1 MNACV
6 DACVERGRGRRAGAH
21 PDAGTSR
28 GRGSGGW
35 AVGCLLSAA
44 LTGGGTAVKAAGGA
58 RPCDA
63 VQTCAHPARD
73 QPISRGTSTPLRRA
87 CFGPA
92 GPDRACY
99 GGKARRCGN
108 RANEGGSHGQTD
120 GRGQTDEWLA
130 PMHQRMPLDPTDR
143 EPTGHLGAQSPPGA
157 RRESSRRD
165 RSDRIYDETAVR
177 RGYVRSSSTIRDRY
191 FGAAAHQGRADAA
204 TRPRFIVTSAVVG
217 ATWYT
222 RP

>member
-73 QPISRGTSTPLRRA
+73 QTISRGTSTPLRRA

-99 GGKARRCGN
+99 GGKAVDAETGRT
-108 RANEGGSHGQTD
+108 RAEVTAKRTEEAKLTD
-120 GRGQTDEWLA
+120 GLA

-165 RSDRIYDETAVR
+165 RSDRIYDEPAVLR
-177 RGYVRSSSTIRDRY
+177 SYVRSSSTIRDRY
-191 FGAAAHQGRADAA
+191 FGAAAHQGRADAE

>member
-1 MNACV
+1 MDRWLAV
-6 DACVERGRGRRAGAH
+6 SIKRAV
-21 PDAGTSR
+21 PRTIIVRKDSVR
-28 GRGSGGW
+28 S
-35 AVGCLLSAA
+35 LLSAA
-44 LTGGGTAVKAAGGA
+44 LTSGGTAVKAAGGA
-58 RPCDA
+58 RPSDA

-99 GGKARRCGN
+99 GGKAVDAETGRT
-108 RANEGGSHGQTD
+108 RAEVTDKRTEEAKLTD
-120 GRGQTDEWLA
+120 GLA

-165 RSDRIYDETAVR
+165 RSDRIYDEPAVLR
-177 RGYVRSSSTIRDRY
+177 SYVRSSSTIRDRY

-217 ATWYT
+217 ATCYT

>member
-108 RANEGGSHGQTD
+108 GANEGGSHGQTD
-120 GRGQTDEWLA
+120 GRGQTDGWFGPNASNDA
-130 PMHQRMPLDPTDR
+130 PRPDRPGTDR
-143 EPTGHLGAQSPPGA
+143 AFGSAITPWRPP
-157 RRESSRRD
+157 RVES
-165 RSDRIYDETAVR
+165 
-177 RGYVRSSSTIRDRY
+177 
-191 FGAAAHQGRADAA
+191 
-204 TRPRFIVTSAVVG
+204 TRPA
-217 ATWYT
+217 
-222 RP
+222 RPNI

>member
-99 GGKARRCGN
+99 GGKARRRGN
-108 RANEGGSHGQTD
+108 GANEGGSQRSSAGRAIEREGGHTKARPDGTPSAERPISARIPPAAPSD
-120 GRGQTDEWLA
+120 GCGRGQAA
-130 PMHQRMPLDPTDR
+130 PI
-143 EPTGHLGAQSPPGA
+143 GPGS
-157 RRESSRRD
+157 E
-165 RSDRIYDETAVR
+165 ECTVR
-177 RGYVRSSSTIRDRY
+177 RSISRSGRLLLRAAGERFPFRRLYVAR
-191 FGAAAHQGRADAA
+191 
-204 TRPRFIVTSAVVG
+204 
-217 ATWYT
+217 
-222 RP
+222 

>member
-21 PDAGTSR
+21 PDAATPR

-44 LTGGGTAVKAAGGA
+44 LTSGGTAVKAAGGA
-58 RPCDA
+58 RPSDA

-99 GGKARRCGN
+99 GGKAVDAETGRT
-108 RANEGGSHGQTD
+108 RAEVTAKRID
-120 GRGQTDEWLA
+120 GRGQTDGRFGPNASKDA
-130 PMHQRMPLDPTDR
+130 PRPDRPGTDR
-143 EPTGHLGAQSPPGA
+143 AFGSAITPWRPP
-157 RRESSRRD
+157 RVES
-165 RSDRIYDETAVR
+165 
-177 RGYVRSSSTIRDRY
+177 
-191 FGAAAHQGRADAA
+191 
-204 TRPRFIVTSAVVG
+204 TRPV
-217 ATWYT
+217 
-222 RP
+222 RPNI